1 MKTSWKQ
8 NKHKIHTNHNDVDVE
23 HSEQFEKIANTRQPR
38 NTTKPTQIEQVKT
51 WKT

>member
-1 MKTSWKQ
+1 MLNNQ
-8 NKHKIHTNHNDVDVE
+8 NKMKMIT
-23 HSEQFEKIANTRQPR
+23 NTRQPR